1 MRKTLKTLL
10 GDLGMKNLLVLGRS
24 MSGLIDVLGLT
35 SSMG

>member
-1 MRKTLKTLL
+1 MRKALKTLL
-10 GDLGMKNLLVLGRS
+10 GNLGMKNLLVLGRS